1 MINKLALKNAQKRR
15 ESLLK
20 VISAMQVKPGW
31 VKYTRSVLGMTLK
44 ELASRAGLALS
55 TIAQAERRES
65 EGKITIETLRKLAD
79 AMECEFVYAF
89 IPKDDITELLR
100 KKAIEKAKRTIL
112 KADTHMSLEDQKV
125 TEELQFRIE
134 MLAEKLIEKGKVW

>member
-1 MINKLALKNAQKRR
+1 MINKLTLKNAQKRR

-20 VISAMQVKPGW
+20 ALSAMQVKPGW
-31 VKYTRSVLGMTLK
+31 IKYTRSVLGMTLK
-44 ELASRAGLALS
+44 ELASRAGLALP
-55 TIAQAERRES
+55 TIAQAERREA

-79 AMECEFVYAF
+79 AMECELVYAF
-89 IPKDDITELLR
+89 VPKDDIAELLR
-100 KKAIEKAKRTIL
+100 KKAMEKARRTIL

-134 MLAEKLIEKGKVW
+134 MLAEKLLEKGKVW